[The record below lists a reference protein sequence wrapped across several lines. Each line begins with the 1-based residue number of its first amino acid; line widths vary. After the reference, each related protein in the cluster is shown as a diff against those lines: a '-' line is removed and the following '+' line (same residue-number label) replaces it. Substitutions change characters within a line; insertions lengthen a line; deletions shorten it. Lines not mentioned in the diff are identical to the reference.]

1 MRVLILSQYCWPEVD
16 HKCLPLAKE
25 LKKNGHKVEILTT
38 YPNRP
43 SGKIY
48 PGYKFKLYQKENI
61 DGITI
66 NRVPSYLDHSHSG
79 LKRMLSYIS
88 FAISASLIGQ
98 FLVKKHDVI
107 FVYHAPP
114 TIAIPAI
121 YLKLIYHSKIF
132 YDINDYWP
140 DTVVELGLLKNS
152 ILIFLLTQ
160 YCNFTYKFFDNINV
174 VSNGY
179 KNKLLDLGIS
189 RSKISL
195 IYNWSLPINNL
206 KSSYYDQY
214 SEIFKKYFTIVYAG
228 NVGQAQ
234 NLDIILDVV
243 EEFIKNDTQNIKFF
257 IIGSGVEKLFL
268 ENEVIRRNL
277 SEYIIFTG
285 FIPSE
290 NIGQFLE
297 NASSLF
303 LHLRKIPLFD
313 ITIPSK
319 LVSYFIYSKPVLCG
333 VGGESASIVSESK
346 SGICFEPQNVLDL
359 NLKILQLKKLKE
371 SERAEMG
378 KSGRHV
384 YDTLFA
390 FEIGTKKI
398 IEEMK
403 KLANKNAT

>member
-16 HKCLPLAKE
+16 HKCLPLAQE
-25 LKKNGHKVEILTT
+25 LKKKGHKVEILTA

-43 SGKIY
+43 SGKIF
-48 PGYKFKLYQKENI
+48 PGYKFKLYQKEHI

-107 FVYHAPP
+107 FVYHAPS

-121 YLKLIYHSKIF
+121 YLKLIYRSKIF

-140 DTVVELGLLKNS
+140 DTVVELGMLKNS
-152 ILIFLLTQ
+152 FLISLLTK

-179 KNKLLDLGIS
+179 KKKLLDLGIS
-189 RSKISL
+189 NNKISL

-206 KSSYYDQY
+206 KSNHYNQY
-214 SEIFKKYFTIVYAG
+214 SELFRNYFTIVYAG

-234 NLDIILDVV
+234 NLDIILDVA
-243 EEFIKNDTQNIKFF
+243 EEFQNNDIQNIKFF
-257 IIGSGVEKLFL
+257 IIGSGVEKAFL

-277 SEYIIFTG
+277 SEYVIFTG
-285 FIPSE
+285 FIPSD
-290 NIGQFLE
+290 NVGQFLE
-297 NASSLF
+297 NASTLF

-333 VGGESASIVSESK
+333 VGGESADIVSESK
-346 SGICFEPQNVLDL
+346 SGICFEPQNVSDL
-359 NLKILQLKKLKE
+359 KLKIIKLKNLKE
-371 SERAEMG
+371 SERDEMG

-384 YDTLFA
+384 YDNLFS

-398 IEEMK
+398 IEEMQ
-403 KLANKNAT
+403 KLAN

>member
-16 HKCLPLAKE
+16 HKCLPLAQE
-25 LKKNGHKVEILTT
+25 LKKNGHRVEILTA

-43 SGKIY
+43 TGKIY
-48 PGYKFKLYQKENI
+48 PGYKFKLYQKECI

-66 NRVPSYLDHSHSG
+66 NRVPSFLDHSHSG
-79 LKRMLSYIS
+79 LKRMLSYIT

-98 FLVKKHDVI
+98 FLVKKHDII
-107 FVYHAPP
+107 FVYHAPS

-140 DTVVELGLLKNS
+140 DTVVELGMLKNR

-160 YCNFTYKFFDNINV
+160 FCNLTYIFFDHINV

-179 KNKLLDLGIS
+179 KKKLLNLGVS
-189 RSKISL
+189 NNKISL

-206 KSSYYDQY
+206 KSKHYDQY
-214 SEIFKKYFTIVYAG
+214 SELFKNYFTIVYAG

-243 EEFIKNDTQNIKFF
+243 EEFLKNDIQNIKFF
-257 IIGSGVEKLFL
+257 IIGSGVEKVFL
-268 ENEVIRRNL
+268 ENEVKKRNL
-277 SEYIIFTG
+277 SEFIIFTG
-285 FIPSE
+285 FIPSD

-297 NASSLF
+297 NASALF

-319 LVSYFIYSKPVLCG
+319 LVSYFIYSKPILCG
-333 VGGESASIVSESK
+333 VGGESAEIVSESK
-346 SGICFEPQNVLDL
+346 SGLCFEPQDVSDL
-359 NLKILQLKKLKE
+359 KLKIIELISLTKF
-371 SERAEMG
+371 ERDEMG
-378 KSGRHV
+378 KSGRYI
-384 YDTLFA
+384 YDSLFS
-390 FEIGTKKI
+390 FEIGSKKI
-398 IEEMK
+398 IDEMQI
-403 KLANKNAT
+403 LTN

>member
-25 LKKNGHKVEILTT
+25 LKKNGHKVEILTS

-48 PGYKFKLYQKENI
+48 PGYKFKLYQKEHI
-61 DGITI
+61 DEITI

-107 FVYHAPP
+107 FVYHAPS

-121 YLKLIYHSKIF
+121 YLKLIYRSKIF

-140 DTVVELGLLKNS
+140 DTVVELGMLKNS
-152 ILIFLLTQ
+152 FLIFLLTQ
-160 YCNFTYKFFDNINV
+160 FCNFTYKFFDIINV

-179 KNKLLDLGIS
+179 KKKLLDLGIS
-189 RSKISL
+189 NNKISI

-206 KSSYYDQY
+206 KSNHYNQY
-214 SEIFKKYFTIVYAG
+214 SELFRHYFTIVYAG

-234 NLDIILDVV
+234 NLDIILDVA
-243 EEFIKNDTQNIKFF
+243 EELQKNDIQNIKFF
-257 IIGSGVEKLFL
+257 IIGSGVEKTFL

-277 SEYIIFTG
+277 SEYVIFTG
-285 FIPSE
+285 FIPSD
-290 NIGQFLE
+290 NVGQFLE
-297 NASSLF
+297 NASALF

-333 VGGESASIVSESK
+333 VGGESANIVSESK

-359 NLKILQLKKLKE
+359 KLKIIELKNLKE
-371 SERAEMG
+371 SEIEEMG

-384 YDTLFA
+384 YDTLFS

-398 IEEMK
+398 IEEMQ
-403 KLANKNAT
+403 KLAN